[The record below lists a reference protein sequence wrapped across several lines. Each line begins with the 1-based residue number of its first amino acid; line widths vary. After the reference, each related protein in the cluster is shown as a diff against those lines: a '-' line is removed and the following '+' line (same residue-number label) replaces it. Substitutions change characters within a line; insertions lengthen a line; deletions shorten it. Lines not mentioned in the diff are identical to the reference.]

1 MNKKLFVMAAMTT
14 LTLAVSATA
23 SAGLE
28 RDFHGQLHF
37 IQNTKAQTIMK
48 AEDMHSS
55 YFWIRP
61 QSEISKTTFAATP
74 VNKILEISDKE
85 MLTFTNTESNL
96 LPAHTKSSKIV
107 IPTTEVLNLVDE
119 EFDHFSNTESNQLPS
134 RIIKP
139 MLGGCVE

>member
-1 MNKKLFVMAAMTT
+1 
-14 LTLAVSATA
+14 
-23 SAGLE
+23 
-28 RDFHGQLHF
+28 
-37 IQNTKAQTIMK
+37 MK
-48 AEDMHSS
+48 AEDMHSF

-61 QSEISKTTFAATP
+61 QA
-74 VNKILEISDKE
+74 EISDKE